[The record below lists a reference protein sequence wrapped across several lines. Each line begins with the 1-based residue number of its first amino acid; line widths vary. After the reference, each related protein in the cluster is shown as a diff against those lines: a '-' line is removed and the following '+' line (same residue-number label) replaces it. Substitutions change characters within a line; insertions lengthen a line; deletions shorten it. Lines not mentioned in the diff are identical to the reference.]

1 MKPAWIIFVYHCHK
15 IILVTFFMKKG
26 AYDAKVPVLG
36 PRRVIFV
43 SVNREKKTETSK
55 ASCSESKVD
64 TCEPTGHSNDTQL

>member
-1 MKPAWIIFVYHCHK
+1 MKPAWIIFVYHRHK

-43 SVNREKKTETSK
+43 SAYRGKKKQKLARQVAQS
-55 ASCSESKVD
+55 
-64 TCEPTGHSNDTQL
+64 PR